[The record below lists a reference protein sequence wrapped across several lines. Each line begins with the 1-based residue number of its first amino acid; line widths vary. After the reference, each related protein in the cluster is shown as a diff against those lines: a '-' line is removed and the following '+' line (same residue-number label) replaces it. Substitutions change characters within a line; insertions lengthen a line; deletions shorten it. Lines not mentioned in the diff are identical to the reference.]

1 MEKEDVVYIYNGII
15 FHHKKKGILPFV
27 TTWMD
32 VEEIMLNEMLQ
43 RKTNTKGSHMW
54 SLKNK
59 ITIFSHL

>member
-1 MEKEDVVYIYNGII
+1 MVYIYNGII

-43 RKTNTKGSHMW
+43 KKDKHQRISYVESKKQN
-54 SLKNK
+54 NY
-59 ITIFSHL
+59 I